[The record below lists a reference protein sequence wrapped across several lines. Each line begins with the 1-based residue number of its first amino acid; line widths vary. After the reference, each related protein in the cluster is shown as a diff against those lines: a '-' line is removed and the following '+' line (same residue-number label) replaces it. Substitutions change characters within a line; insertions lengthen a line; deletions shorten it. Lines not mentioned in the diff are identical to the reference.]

1 MIPKPLHIAAEVLS
15 VLAASGCQIRI
26 EENALVVCDPKQ
38 ILTEELR
45 QQIHKNKLAILALL
59 MREALLHLVRVLDMA
74 QPEIKVGMQEEY
86 ATALL
91 AAMHLV
97 GDPWEEDV
105 KEQGLDQ

>member
-1 MIPKPLHIAAEVLS
+1 
-15 VLAASGCQIRI
+15 
-26 EENALVVCDPKQ
+26 
-38 ILTEELR
+38 
-45 QQIHKNKLAILALL
+45 